1 MFCISV
7 EENVPV
13 NSQLLMFET
22 EDIPA
27 EIMIKFEEDEL

>member
-7 EENVPV
+7 EENVRV
-13 NSQLLMFET
+13 NSQLLMLET

-27 EIMIKFEEDEL
+27 EIMIEFEEDEL